1 MKMHRASQDNYYSQ
15 EFLDS
20 NDPLN
25 YLNQSFSF
33 TDLLNQKIRKLTP
46 LEALMLQGFDEKFYL
61 NCKESGISNNQIYKQ
76 AGNAVSV
83 NPVYAFLD
91 YLIFNQLITN

>member
-1 MKMHRASQDNYYSQ
+1 
-15 EFLDS
+15 
-20 NDPLN
+20 
-25 YLNQSFSF
+25 
-33 TDLLNQKIRKLTP
+33 
-46 LEALMLQGFDEKFYL
+46 MLQGFDEKFYL

-83 NPVYAFLD
+83 NPVYALLD